1 MQKILCILGVTL
13 MSFLVG
19 CMNNSSVT
27 AESNNAQSVAMETIS
42 PDKAKALM
50 EAEKDYI
57 ILDVRNEDEYKN
69 DGHFK
74 NAVLIPLP
82 ELSDRA
88 VAELKD
94 KNQLIFVYCRSGR
107 RSFAAAKELVELG
120 FTNIKD
126 IGGINN
132 WPYSD
137 KLE

>member
-1 MQKILCILGVTL
+1 M
-13 MSFLVG
+13 
-19 CMNNSSVT
+19 

-120 FTNIKD
+120 FTNVKD

-132 WPYSD
+132 WPYLD
-137 KLE
+137 KIE

>member
-1 MQKILCILGVTL
+1 M
-13 MSFLVG
+13 
-19 CMNNSSVT
+19 
-27 AESNNAQSVAMETIS
+27 
-42 PDKAKALM
+42 
-50 EAEKDYI
+50 
-57 ILDVRNEDEYKN
+57 
-69 DGHFK
+69 
-74 NAVLIPLP
+74 LIPLP

-107 RSFAAAKELVELG
+107 RSLSAAKELVELG

>member
-1 MQKILCILGVTL
+1 MRKLLCILGTSL
-13 MSFLVG
+13 MLFLVG
-19 CMNNSSVT
+19 CMNDSSVT
-27 AESNNAQSVAMETIS
+27 VENHNVQSVVMETIY
-42 PDKAKALM
+42 PDKAKVLM
-50 EAEKDYI
+50 ESEKDYI

-88 VAELKD
+88 VTELKD

-120 FTNIKD
+120 FTNVKD
-126 IGGINN
+126 IGGINH

>member
-19 CMNNSSVT
+19 RMNNSSVT

-107 RSFAAAKELVELG
+107 RSLSAAKELVELG

>member
-1 MQKILCILGVTL
+1 MQKILYILGVTL

-19 CMNNSSVT
+19 CMNNSFVT

-120 FTNIKD
+120 FTNVKD

-132 WPYSD
+132 WPYLD
-137 KLE
+137 KIE